1 MDYEIS
7 RMIRINTVLSI
18 CIYLDYEHNTDPLNY
33 WLSMQD
39 NFVHNRSLEAI
50 RIYNPV
56 EIPAEPNSG
65 ESVAATLAVDL
76 IEREVYTKSECW
88 KISKRESVCARA

>member
-1 MDYEIS
+1 
-7 RMIRINTVLSI
+7 
-18 CIYLDYEHNTDPLNY
+18 
-33 WLSMQD
+33 MQD

-76 IEREVYTKSECW
+76 IEREVYTKSDVL
-88 KISKRESVCARA
+88 KD